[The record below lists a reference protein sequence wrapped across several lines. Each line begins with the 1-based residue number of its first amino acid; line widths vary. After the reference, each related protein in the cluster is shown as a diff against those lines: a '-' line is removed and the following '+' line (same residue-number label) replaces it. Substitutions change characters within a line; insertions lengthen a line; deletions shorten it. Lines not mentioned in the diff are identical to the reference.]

1 MQTNITNLFS
11 LFVHPRCMSFVY
23 FFTHLSQYNSAA
35 CRTQRERVLQSRFI
49 VHSPPICVTFV
60 YSEWHGIGNWHTQ
73 YYCKISEDLE
83 SLDPDL
89 EALEPDLEALEPD
102 LEALE
107 PEVAWQ
113 KTGSLGISAQT
124 AFLIQSQKK
133 LTRAKPSGASGC
145 VLVPPS
151 SPVR

>member
-1 MQTNITNLFS
+1 MD
-11 LFVHPRCMSFVY
+11 
-23 FFTHLSQYNSAA
+23 
-35 CRTQRERVLQSRFI
+35 
-49 VHSPPICVTFV
+49 
-60 YSEWHGIGNWHTQ
+60 
-73 YYCKISEDLE
+73 DLE
-83 SLDPDL
+83 S
-89 EALEPDLEALEPD
+89 LEPDLEALEPD

-107 PEVAWQ
+107 PEVGRGVAQQ